1 MEKVLVE
8 IKLLSDTIFG
18 SGNAV
23 PGNANV
29 DVLMDEYGIPYFKGK
44 TFKGKLREEAENIV
58 SWSGNVKLDSAVKK
72 LFGEPDWDDVTLY
85 DGKLCFG
92 DFSLSHG
99 IKNVLKSKIKSQ
111 SIGRQELIDSLT
123 IERSFT
129 QMEDGAAKDKS
140 LRTARAIRKGLSFY
154 GEIVSLGPLDE
165 YGKAILAGAAGMLKY
180 LGTMETRG
188 FGQVEMDLIQDNQSV
203 FQEWLDLFETI
214 LA

>member
-23 PGNANV
+23 PGDVDV
-29 DVLMDEYGIPYFKGK
+29 DVLMDEYGFPYFKGK
-44 TFKGKLREEAENIV
+44 TFKGKLREEADNIV
-58 SWSGNVKLDSAVKK
+58 CWSGNNKLESALHK
-72 LFGEPDWDDVTLY
+72 LFGKPKRDDVTLY

-92 DFSLSHG
+92 DFALSDG
-99 IKNVLKSKIKSQ
+99 IKNVLKSKIENK

-129 QMEDGAAKDKS
+129 QMEDGVAKDKS
-140 LRTARAIRKGLSFY
+140 LRTARAVRKGLSFY
-154 GEIVSLGPLDE
+154 GEVVSLGPLDK
-165 YGKAILAGAAGMLKY
+165 YGKAILAGAAGMLRY

-188 FGQVEMDLIQDNQSV
+188 FGQVEIDLFLDNKSV

-214 LA
+214 